1 MINRYVKS
9 TSSTPEYTS
18 PASATAVTRRDSH
31 SPASATAVTR
41 RESHSSASASAVTR
55 RASYS
60 SNRASHSADR
70 SAHGAPHA
78 SRCRRAAVG
87 VMTACA
93 LALTAAAP
101 LAARA
106 ATLNI
111 ETATIADLDAA
122 FASGKLTSEQLV
134 GMYLKRI
141 AAYDKQG
148 PNINAVITLNPKAMD
163 IAKALDAERKAKG
176 PRSPIH
182 GIPIVLKDNYNTFDL
197 PTTAG
202 SQMLAGS
209 IPPSDAFVVKKL
221 RAAGAIILAKVN
233 LSEFAGGGGSV
244 SGSNDPAVL
253 KAGAVPNGFSSMG
266 LQTLNPHDLTRG
278 PSGSSGGT
286 GASIA
291 AAFAQFGMGTDTGGS
306 IRGPSSANG
315 IVGLKPTHGLL
326 SRSGIV
332 PLALTF
338 DTGGPMARSVYDVAV
353 ALGVMTGIDAR
364 DAATKK
370 STGKFETDYTKY
382 LKSGSLKGARI
393 GISRSFM
400 GKDPEV
406 DRVVEKAIAT
416 LKQQGAIVVDPVI
429 YPDYLLQS
437 KQGLLNLIMGS
448 EFKPQITEY
457 LATLKPGFPKTF
469 DQLVAKAND
478 PTFGYRSPEKAY
490 ALKYT
495 ASVALDLNDPLY
507 LAAKNEGLSSTKS
520 AILALFDKYK
530 LDAIVYPTSPRPAT
544 LIKPSSPPMPSTG
557 ADSPTSFANETGFPD
572 LIVPAGMT
580 KDGLPVTISFFGKD
594 FSEPALLGYGYD
606 FEQASKARVLPK
618 YTPALPSDAITY

>member
-1 MINRYVKS
+1 MPTFMNSQYL
-9 TSSTPEYTS
+9 
-18 PASATAVTRRDSH
+18 D
-31 SPASATAVTR
+31 
-41 RESHSSASASAVTR
+41 
-55 RASYS
+55 
-60 SNRASHSADR
+60 
-70 SAHGAPHA
+70 
-78 SRCRRAAVG
+78 SRCLESDSPTPRYRPGPAYSTRHRRSPILSLL
-87 VMTACA
+87 TACA
-93 LALTAAAP
+93 LALTSALP
-101 LAARA
+101 LTSHAE
-106 ATLNI
+106 TLNI

-122 FASGKLTSEQLV
+122 FASGKLTSVQLV

-148 PNINAVITLNPKAMD
+148 PNINAVITLNPKAME

-209 IPPSDAFVVKKL
+209 IPPSDAFVVKKM
-221 RAAGAIILAKVN
+221 RDAGAIILAKVN

-244 SGSNDPAVL
+244 GGATDPAVL

-326 SRSGIV
+326 SRNGIV

-338 DTGGPMARSVYDVAV
+338 DTGGPMARNVYDIAV
-353 ALGVMTGIDAR
+353 ALGIMTGVDPG

-370 STGKFETDYTKY
+370 SEGKFKADYTQY
-382 LKSGSLKGARI
+382 LKVGSLKGARI
-393 GISRSFM
+393 GIARSFM

-406 DRVVEKAIAT
+406 DRIVEAAIVT
-416 LKQQGAIVVDPVI
+416 LKKQGAIVVDPVI

-448 EFKPQITEY
+448 EFKPQITDY
-457 LATLKPGFPKTF
+457 LATLKPGYPKTF
-469 DQLVAKAND
+469 DELVAKAND
-478 PTFGYRSPEKAY
+478 PKFGYRSPEKAY
-490 ALKYT
+490 GLKYT
-495 ASVALDLNDPLY
+495 ASVALDLNNPVF
-507 LAAKNEGLSSTKS
+507 LAAKNEGLSAIK
-520 AILALFDKYK
+520 AGILAQFEKYK

-544 LIKPSSPPMPSTG
+544 LIKPDTPPMPTTG

-580 KDGLPVTISFFGKD
+580 KDGLPVTISFFGKA
-594 FSEPALLGYGYD
+594 FTEPKLLGYGYD

-618 YTPALPSDAITY
+618 YTPILTSDTLSY